1 MRTDRRILALGSLL
15 VIAALVVSGCAA
27 AQAAP
32 APAQAAAPQQGGG
45 TDAGPRLLSVNGV
58 GTAAATPD
66 IAYVELGV
74 DVKSSSASEAVAES
88 TDRMSKVME
97 ALAELEV
104 EEKDI
109 RTVAYNMWVEEER
122 DREGNPTG
130 ERTYHVVHRV
140 RVTVRALEQVG
151 TLLEKALEAGA
162 NTVGGI
168 QFAVEDPTAL
178 QQEAREKAIANAKDK
193 AQQLA
198 DGLGV
203 SLGEPYTINEYSAVG
218 PVVEKAV
225 LMEARAAAGGA
236 GPVPVSPGELT
247 VTVELSVSWM
257 IQ

>member
-1 MRTDRRILALGSLL
+1 MRTNRNILALGSLL

-45 TDAGPRLLSVNGV
+45 ADAGPRLLSVNGV
-58 GTAAATPD
+58 GTATATPD

-74 DVKSSSASEAVAES
+74 DVKSASASEVVAES
-88 TDRMSKVME
+88 TDRMNKVME

-109 RTVAYNMWVEEER
+109 RTVAYNMWVEEEH

-140 RVTVRALEQVG
+140 RVTVRALDQVG

-203 SLGEPYTINEYSAVG
+203 SLGEPYTINEYSAAG
-218 PVVEKAV
+218 PLVERAMV
-225 LMEARAAAGGA
+225 MEARAVGGGA
-236 GPVPVSPGELT
+236 GPVPVSPGEL
-247 VTVELSVSWM
+247 
-257 IQ
+257 